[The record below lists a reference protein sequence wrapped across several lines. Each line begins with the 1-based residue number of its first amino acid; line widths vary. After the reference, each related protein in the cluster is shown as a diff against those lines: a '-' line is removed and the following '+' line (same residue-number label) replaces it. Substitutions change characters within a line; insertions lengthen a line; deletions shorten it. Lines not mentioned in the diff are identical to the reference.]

1 MPREIITIQT
11 GQCGNQIGMEFWNK
25 LCEEHAIDADGL
37 VNEIALNGDDR
48 KDVFFY
54 ESDDNHYI
62 PRAVLVD
69 LEEKVLNR
77 IKNSKYKKLYNPENF
92 SSEMMVLEQVTYGLR
107 VFIME
112 TNIENQ

>member
-48 KDVFFY
+48 GGGRKGR
-54 ESDDNHYI
+54 NG
-62 PRAVLVD
+62 
-69 LEEKVLNR
+69 
-77 IKNSKYKKLYNPENF
+77 KKQRDGRE
-92 SSEMMVLEQVTYGLR
+92 
-107 VFIME
+107 
-112 TNIENQ
+112 